1 MPAQKNGLLSKHRQA
16 VLLAVLVTVLWS
28 SSWLLIKVG
37 LQDIPALT
45 FAGLRYTLAFLI
57 LLPFNFM
64 PAMKNAY
71 RRLTRKDVL
80 FLAVLGV
87 LQYSFTQGAQFIGLS
102 YLPMTTTSLLLNL
115 SSLVVA
121 VTGIFVLSE
130 RLSML
135 QWGGVLLNLLGVI
148 VFFYPPVL
156 PGQEWIG
163 IIVVLIGMLANS
175 ASALLGRKINR
186 QAHLPATLVTTVS
199 MGIGGPLLLI
209 GGWLTQPAPQLNSIS
224 WLIIFWLALVNTALA
239 FSIWNYTLR
248 VLRAMESTF
257 INSTMM
263 IQIALLGWI
272 VFNEDLSGLKIVGM
286 VLALAGL
293 ILTQLRRQPE
303 PVNQQ
308 SDI

>member
-1 MPAQKNGLLSKHRQA
+1 MLAHKNGLLSKHRQA

-28 SSWLLIKVG
+28 SSWLLIKIG

-45 FAGLRYTLAFLI
+45 FAGLRYSLAFLI
-57 LLPFNFM
+57 LLPFNFTPEM
-64 PAMKNAY
+64 QKAY

-80 FLAVLGV
+80 FLVALGV
-87 LQYSFTQGAQFIGLS
+87 LQYSLTQGAQFIGLS

-115 SSLVVA
+115 TSLVVA
-121 VTGIFVLSE
+121 VAGIFVLSE
-130 RLSML
+130 RLSVL

-148 VFFYPPVL
+148 IFFYPPVL

-163 IIVVLIGMLANS
+163 ILVVLIGMLANA

-186 QAHLPATLVTTVS
+186 QGHLPAMLVTTVS

-209 GGWLTQPAPQLNSIS
+209 GGWLTQPAPQLNLNS

-248 VLRAMESTF
+248 VLRAMESTL

-263 IQIALLGWI
+263 IQIALLGWV
-272 VFNEDLSGLKIVGM
+272 VFHEDLSGLKIVGM
-286 VLALAGL
+286 ILALAGL
-293 ILTQLRRQPE
+293 ILTQLRKQPN
-303 PVNQQ
+303 PANQQ